1 MVHIL
6 PCSAAERHR
15 SCDTYSCISPEH
27 EGPHRQ
33 VRPFVVVLTMSLWL
47 IGSEAGYRQ
56 ERVEG
61 THLKAF
67 GV

>member
-1 MVHIL
+1 MHIL

-15 SCDTYSCISPEH
+15 SGDTYSCISPEH

-47 IGSEAGYRQ
+47 IGSEGQRQ
-56 ERVEG
+56 EGAEG
-61 THLKAF
+61 AHLTALRA
-67 GV
+67 